1 MEHTANAGAVEAYF
15 NVRDIPAAIKAAAS
29 GGAGT
34 SAGEAGEMCWN
45 NALPQLVTAKKPENC
60 QQTFSFT

>member
-34 SAGEAGEMCWN
+34 SAGEAGEMC
-45 NALPQLVTAKKPENC
+45 
-60 QQTFSFT
+60 